1 MDYPTLLL
9 LLAGTAHLTVGCFVF
24 GRNPKNA
31 VNRAFLVMAVLFA
44 VWALLGA
51 AVYLPELGTDPVVVG
66 RWAHAVA
73 LFLWAGFVSLVLVY
87 PEGDT
92 RTPLSL
98 RVLVWVVSGTIAAV
112 AIFTPD
118 LIKEAEVQ
126 KRQLRA
132 VYGPLLPAYF
142 GCIGLFLC
150 WILGESLY
158 RRKHSRGKRR
168 VQIDYLLTGLALAGL
183 SPLPSNMVAPLLG
196 IHSMVWVGP
205 CSTLIFTAMV
215 AHAVVHHR
223 LMGIRLVVGRG
234 VANVLALLIAA
245 LLFFGLLWL
254 MNVLLVGT
262 GTAKTSIAMLATALL
277 FQPLRNRVQSAVL
290 RYFHRPTYDYQSTV
304 RDASR
309 ALTATLD
316 LNAAIDYLLRTVCAT
331 LRVERGLLLLHDRAA
346 GGFRLVGAHS
356 GWAEQVEE
364 EEAPNPGGLARIS
377 PLAIIL
383 EEVQEPVVREELA
396 VRLPGERGRAIER
409 DMEHFGADVAVPLLS
424 GNVLW
429 AILLVGP
436 KISGDV
442 FTSQDIDILSTLGA
456 EAASAVVNAQLHE
469 DAMQADRLATLG
481 GLAAGIAHEVKNP
494 LVAVRTFAELLPEK
508 HDDVEF
514 REQFSQVVVREVD
527 RIDRLIGQL
536 LHYARPQPPRLEPVD
551 LNELIRETLQLLSY
565 EAARCSVQV
574 ETEFDQSLPRAM
586 ADASQMRQVVL
597 NIALNAIQA
606 MPGGGILR
614 ITTRLLQGRTAAPYL
629 LPAEERIEIVF
640 ANTGPRIPEAHLARL
655 FEPFFST
662 RSEGTGLGL
671 SICKR
676 IVTEHHGEIRAGTT
690 EEGLTAF
697 VIHLPAVCPAE
708 IDPEVCL
715 LEEDA
720 GGLVAVGW
728 ARG

>member
-1 MDYPTLLL
+1 MDYPALLL
-9 LLAGTAHLTVGCFVF
+9 LLVGTAHLTVGCFVF
-24 GRNPKNA
+24 GRNPKSA
-31 VNRAFLVMAVLFA
+31 VNRSFLVMAVLFA
-44 VWALLGA
+44 IWAFLGA

-92 RTPLSL
+92 RTPLLL
-98 RVLVWVVSGTIAAV
+98 RVLVWVVSGIIATMAV
-112 AIFTPD
+112 FTPD
-118 LIKEAEVQ
+118 LIQEAQVE
-126 KRQLRA
+126 KSQLRA

-142 GCIGLFLC
+142 GCISLFLC
-150 WILGESLY
+150 WIIGESLY

-168 VQIDYLLTGLALAGL
+168 VQIEYLLTGLALAGL
-183 SPLPSNMVAPLLG
+183 SPLPSNMVAPLFG
-196 IHSMVWVGP
+196 IHSLVWVGP
-205 CSTLIFTAMV
+205 CCTLIFTAMV
-215 AHAVVHHR
+215 AHAVVHYR

-234 VANVLALLIAA
+234 VAHVLALLIAA
-245 LLFFGLLWL
+245 LVFFGLLWL
-254 MNVLLVGT
+254 MNALLAGT
-262 GTAKTSIAMLATALL
+262 GTTKTSIAMLATALL
-277 FQPLRNRVQSAVL
+277 FQPLRNRVQNAVL
-290 RYFHRPTYDYQSTV
+290 RYFHRPPYDYQSTV

-316 LNAAIDYLLRTVCAT
+316 LNAAVDYLLRTVCAT
-331 LRVERGLLLLHDRAA
+331 LRVERGLLLLYDRAA
-346 GGFRLVGAHS
+346 GGFRFKGVHS
-356 GWAEQVEE
+356 GWAAQEE
-364 EEAPNPGGLARIS
+364 EEPSPGGLTRIS
-377 PLAIIL
+377 PLTIFL

-409 DMEHFGADVAVPLLS
+409 DMKHFGADVAVPLLS

-442 FTSQDIDILSTLGA
+442 FTTQDIDLLSTLGA

-508 HDDVEF
+508 HEDVEF
-514 REQFSQVVVREVD
+514 REQFSQVVVQEVD

-536 LHYARPQPPRLEPVD
+536 LHYARPQPPRLEPVG
-551 LNELIRETLQLLSY
+551 LNELIQETLQLLSY

-574 ETEFDQSLPRAM
+574 ETEFAEPLPRTM
-586 ADASQMRQVVL
+586 ADASQLRQVVL

-606 MPGGGILR
+606 MPEGGVLR

-640 ANTGPRIPEAHLARL
+640 ANTGPHIPEAHLARL

-676 IVTEHHGEIRAGTT
+676 IVTEHHGEIRAATT

-697 VIHLPAVCPAE
+697 IIHLPAVCPAE
-708 IDPEVCL
+708 NDPALCL
-715 LEEDA
+715 LEEEA
-720 GGLVAVGW
+720 GGLVAAGW